1 MRSHSG
7 TGPASDALGYIHD
20 RTPVIVPRDMWSDWL
35 DPETTAEADVRA
47 LIDSMPE
54 PHLAP
59 RVVGSL
65 VNSVRNDG
73 PELIEAAG

>member
-1 MRSHSG
+1 
-7 TGPASDALGYIHD
+7 
-20 RTPVIVPRDMWSDWL
+20 MWSDWL
-35 DPETTAEADVRA
+35 DPETTGEADVRA